1 MKVNVPVATTPGRAS
16 GSTTCST
23 ARGRLAPSTS
33 AASSRSSGM
42 LWKNVRSSHSSRSE
56 EHTSELQS
64 HVNLVCRLLLEKKKT
79 EPPTRSRPEPWALFN
94 DAGHCVQRGSD
105 ASDGWP
111 RSDLFFV

>member
-42 LWKNVRSSHSSRSE
+42 LWKNVRSSHSANGRQNAVYAR
-56 EHTSELQS
+56 TSPAR
-64 HVNLVCRLLLEKKKT
+64 VLVSSSVRIST
-79 EPPTRSRPEPWALFN
+79 
-94 DAGHCVQRGSD
+94 
-105 ASDGWP
+105 
-111 RSDLFFV
+111 